1 MIDNNIALKLIHTP
15 PHTHNIYI
23 TYIVIAIER
32 IAKLH
37 DVYELA
43 GGLVGNA
50 EDKSQNHRFRFSTL
64 ERESAWYK
72 NMHFKQTPQV
82 ILL

>member
-23 TYIVIAIER
+23 TYIVIAIKR

-37 DVYELA
+37 DAYELA

-50 EDKSQNHRFRFSTL
+50 EDKFQNQIQVQYTW
-64 ERESAWYK
+64 ERECMVQEYAFLNK
-72 NMHFKQTPQV
+72 HPR
-82 ILL
+82 